1 MFISAVIQF
10 IDKKILIVSFASV
23 IGVLILF
30 IMLENPMANID
41 RDTGFFNLNALF
53 EYMKEAYGQGN
64 DVSIVCIRYGS
75 NENDFFTRILLLYRS
90 VCPYS
95 AITSFFLPP
104 RSKKHSQ
111 NKAAAN
117 LCNNLGNELVRQLWR
132 QTSMAACIGSQKYS
146 GKHLSMFR
154 RESAACKKIASGA
167 LQFSGK
173 KQQSE
178 NILLPTAA

>member
-1 MFISAVIQF
+1 MLFCFPFRPFPAFIFCSLLLPCAVPICFKIRLSFLNLIDMLSPESMFKNLPSQGG
-10 IDKKILIVSFASV
+10 KKISGHITENDWFHLHSFIVSKRLP
-23 IGVLILF
+23 VLRKY
-30 IMLENPMANID
+30 E
-41 RDTGFFNLNALF
+41 
-53 EYMKEAYGQGN
+53 
-64 DVSIVCIRYGS
+64 
-75 NENDFFTRILLLYRS
+75 
-90 VCPYS
+90 
-95 AITSFFLPP
+95 FFLPP
-104 RSKKHSQ
+104 HSKKHSQ

-117 LCNNLGNELVRQLWR
+117 LCNNLGSNFGRKLVQHGNELVRQLWR
-132 QTSMAACIGSQKYS
+132 QTSMAACIDPQKYS

>member
-75 NENDFFTRILLLYRS
+75 NENDFFTREMEKSIFMRWFLL
-90 VCPYS
+90 
-95 AITSFFLPP
+95 
-104 RSKKHSQ
+104 
-111 NKAAAN
+111 
-117 LCNNLGNELVRQLWR
+117 
-132 QTSMAACIGSQKYS
+132 
-146 GKHLSMFR
+146 
-154 RESAACKKIASGA
+154 
-167 LQFSGK
+167 
-173 KQQSE
+173 
-178 NILLPTAA
+178 

>member
-1 MFISAVIQF
+1 MLFCFPFRPFPAFIICSLLLPCAVPICFQIRLSF
-10 IDKKILIVSFASV
+10 LNLIGMLSPESIFKNLPSQGGKKISGHI
-23 IGVLILF
+23 
-30 IMLENPMANID
+30 
-41 RDTGFFNLNALF
+41 T
-53 EYMKEAYGQGN
+53 
-64 DVSIVCIRYGS
+64 
-75 NENDFFTRILLLYRS
+75 ENDFFTRILLLYRS

-117 LCNNLGNELVRQLWR
+117 LCNNLGSNFGRKLVQHGNELVRQLWR
-132 QTSMAACIGSQKYS
+132 QTSMAACIGPQKYS

-154 RESAACKKIASGA
+154 RESAACKKIVSDA